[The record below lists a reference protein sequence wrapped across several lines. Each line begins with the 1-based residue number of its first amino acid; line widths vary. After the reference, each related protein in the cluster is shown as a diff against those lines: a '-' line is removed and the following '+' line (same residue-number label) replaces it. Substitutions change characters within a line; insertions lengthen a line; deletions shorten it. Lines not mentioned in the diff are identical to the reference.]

1 MSNFDRLIEVM
12 AWRGGE
18 GGCPW
23 DREQTHET
31 LKPYLLEETYE
42 VLEAVDRED
51 DQDLKEE
58 LGDVLLQ
65 VVFHA
70 QIAREEGRFDAEGVA
85 GAIVSKL
92 IRRHP
97 HVFGDVK
104 VNGAAEVLSN
114 WERLKREERK
124 GPDPSV
130 LDGVPS
136 HLPALLR
143 ARRVQEKAARVGFD
157 WSRKEEIEAKIHE
170 EIGEFLDACGGG
182 DREEM
187 ENELGDLLFSVV
199 NLARFLRLCPEESLR
214 KTVEK
219 FVKRF
224 RYIERELARRGKEP
238 QSATLAEMDALWE
251 EAKKALTAEGAEIA
265 EKEGRMGI

>member
-1 MSNFDRLIEVM
+1 LLFTPIREVSVSSFDRLVEVM
-12 AWRGGE
+12 ARLRGE

-31 LKPYLLEETYE
+31 LKTYLLEEAYE
-42 VLEAVDRED
+42 VLQAIDRGDDRE
-51 DQDLKEE
+51 LKEE

-85 GAIVSKL
+85 DAILSKL

-104 VNGAAEVLSN
+104 VEGAAEVLAN
-114 WERLKREERK
+114 WERLKRAERG
-124 GPDPSV
+124 GPEASV
-130 LDGVPS
+130 LDGVPA

-157 WSRKEEIEAKIHE
+157 WSREEEIAAKIHE
-170 EIGEFLDACGGG
+170 EVQEFLEAHRRG
-182 DREEM
+182 DREGM
-187 ENELGDLLFSVV
+187 EDELGDLLFSIV
-199 NLARFLRLCPEESLR
+199 NLARFLRICPEESLR

-219 FVKRF
+219 FVGRF
-224 RYIERELARRGKEP
+224 RYIEGELARQGKEP
-238 QSATLAEMDALWE
+238 QGATLAEMDALWE
-251 EAKKALTAEGAEIA
+251 EAKGKR
-265 EKEGRMGI
+265 KD

>member
-12 AWRGGE
+12 ARLRGE

-31 LKPYLLEETYE
+31 LKPYLIEETYE
-42 VLEAVDRED
+42 VIEAIDRKD
-51 DQDLKEE
+51 DRALKEE

-70 QIAREEGRFDAEGVA
+70 QVAREEGRFDAEEVSD
-85 GAIVSKL
+85 AIVSKL

-104 VNGAAEVLSN
+104 VSGATEVLAN
-114 WERLKREERK
+114 WERIKKAER
-124 GPDPSV
+124 GSGSA
-130 LDGVPS
+130 LDGVPP

-157 WSRKEEIEAKIHE
+157 WAHAAEVEAKLHE
-170 EIGEFLDACGGG
+170 EVGEFLNACESG
-182 DREEM
+182 DRAAMEE
-187 ENELGDLLFSVV
+187 ELGDLLFSVV
-199 NLARFLRLCPEESLR
+199 NLARFLRFCPEEALR
-214 KTVEK
+214 KTIDK
-219 FVKRF
+219 FAARF
-224 RYIERELARRGKEP
+224 TYIEKALARRGQSP
-238 QSATLAEMDALWE
+238 QTATLAEMDALWE
-251 EAKKALTAEGAEIA
+251 EAKKEGKI
-265 EKEGRMGI
+265 